1 MSESEPEPTTP
12 TTDNWTKIKAAL
24 AERITRRWNALARLS
39 SDTLDADSIETRL
52 EAVGE
57 DAGALLALF
66 DELER
71 RVDRA
76 FASQSRRTAHADRR
90 GPDPV
95 EFKSK

>member
-1 MSESEPEPTTP
+1 MPETQPPTN
-12 TTDNWTKIKAAL
+12 DNWTKIKSAL
-24 AERITRRWNALARLS
+24 SERIARRWNALARLS
-39 SDTLDADSIETRL
+39 SDTIDTDSIETRL
-52 EAVGE
+52 AAIG
-57 DAGALLALF
+57 DNADALLALF

-76 FASQSRRTAHADRR
+76 FASQSRRTTHADRR

>member
-1 MSESEPEPTTP
+1 MTETKPEATAASN
-12 TTDNWTKIKAAL
+12 DNWTQIKTAL
-24 AERITRRWNALARLS
+24 TARIARRWNALARLS
-39 SDTLDADSIETRL
+39 SDTLGTDSIETRL
-52 EAVGE
+52 AAIGD

-71 RVDRA
+71 RVDGA
-76 FASQSRRTAHADRR
+76 FASQSRRSAQTGSR